1 MFRPFS
7 FPYKNPVTSLL
18 YSTLLFLLT
27 GADADLRQF
36 LLRKLPNI
44 KIRVAEVVA
53 TCFRCLNSHAC
64 RTIAVCFLNKR
75 NCCHI
80 FYKKKNCRKCNSTR
94 VQNIPSQE
102 SMWSHTHKKHGRKG
116 IRRHSLAVSSVRDH
130 KTVEDRRIKSQKDI
144 YVIYRLGGP

>member
-80 FYKKKNCRKCNSTR
+80 FYKKQTVESVTA
-94 VQNIPSQE
+94 QE
-102 SMWSHTHKKHGRKG
+102 YKTYQVKSRCDRTHTKG